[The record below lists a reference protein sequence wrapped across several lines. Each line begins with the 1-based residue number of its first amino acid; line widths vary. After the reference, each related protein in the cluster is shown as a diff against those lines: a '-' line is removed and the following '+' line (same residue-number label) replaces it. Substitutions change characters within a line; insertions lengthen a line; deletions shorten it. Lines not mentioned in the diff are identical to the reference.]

1 MNSEF
6 IPIFVAS
13 KLNLTYND
21 MNNMN
26 ELAIITTKD
35 VEDKLIV
42 LRSQEVLLD
51 CDVAELYG
59 VKTKEVNQAV
69 KNNPEK
75 FPYGYI
81 FVLDKYEKAEVV
93 KNFDRLNKLKYST
106 VEPTVFTQ
114 RGLYML
120 ATIIKSPRA
129 TSTTI
134 AIVDTFVTVR
144 ELANTM
150 EQIQNTEDGGAQ
162 QKKLLQQ
169 SGKLMANMIG
179 NNLSTTAAETE
190 IELNFAVVKI
200 KHKIIRKDG
209 K

>member
-1 MNSEF
+1 MTGRWVVLCFRKQSIILE
-6 IPIFVAS
+6 VS
-13 KLNLTYND
+13 K
-21 MNNMN
+21 
-26 ELAIITTKD
+26 EKP
-35 VEDKLIV
+35 IV
-42 LRSQEVLLD
+42 LRNQKVLLD

-81 FVLDKYEKAEVV
+81 FVLDKYEKSEVV
-93 KNFDRLNKLKYST
+93 KKIDRLNKLKFST
-106 VEPTVFTQ
+106 VEPTAFTQ

-129 TSTTI
+129 TNTTL

-150 EQIQNTEDGGAQ
+150 EQLQKVEDGGAQ
-162 QKKLLQQ
+162 QKKLLER
-169 SGKLMANMIG
+169 SGELMADMIG
-179 NNLSTTAAETE
+179 NNLSTSATETE

-200 KHKIIRKDG
+200 KHKIIRKEE

>member
-1 MNSEF
+1 MEKSNYICRRLITISH
-6 IPIFVAS
+6 
-13 KLNLTYND
+13 
-21 MNNMN
+21 NNMN
-26 ELAIITTKD
+26 DMKELTVITTKD
-35 VEDKLIV
+35 VEDKLIT
-42 LRSQEVLLD
+42 LRNQKVLLD

-69 KNNPEK
+69 RNNPKK

-93 KNFDRLNKLKYST
+93 KKFDRLNNLKYSS
-106 VEPTVFTQ
+106 VEPTAFTQ

-120 ATIIKSPRA
+120 ATIIKSSRA
-129 TSTTI
+129 TETTL

-144 ELANTM
+144 ELASTM
-150 EQIQNTEDGGAQ
+150 EKLQVAEDGGTQ
-162 QKKLLQQ
+162 QKQLLQH
-169 SGKLMANMIG
+169 SGELMADVIG
-179 NNLSTTAAETE
+179 NNLSTTTAETE

>member
-1 MNSEF
+1 
-6 IPIFVAS
+6 
-13 KLNLTYND
+13 

-26 ELAIITTKD
+26 ELVVITTKD
-35 VEDKLIV
+35 VEEKLIV

-75 FPYGYI
+75 FPYGYL
-81 FVLDKYEKAEVV
+81 FVLDKYEKIEVV
-93 KNFDRLNKLKYST
+93 KNFDQLNKLKYSA
-106 VEPTVFTQ
+106 VEPTAFTQ

-129 TSTTI
+129 TNTTI

-150 EQIQNTEDGGAQ
+150 EQIQTTEDGGTQ
-162 QKKLLQQ
+162 QKELLQQ

-190 IELNFAVVKI
+190 IELNFVVVKI
-200 KHKIIRKDG
+200 KHKIIRKDR

>member
-1 MNSEF
+1 
-6 IPIFVAS
+6 
-13 KLNLTYND
+13 
-21 MNNMN
+21 
-26 ELAIITTKD
+26 
-35 VEDKLIV
+35 
-42 LRSQEVLLD
+42 
-51 CDVAELYG
+51 
-59 VKTKEVNQAV
+59 
-69 KNNPEK
+69 
-75 FPYGYI
+75 
-81 FVLDKYEKAEVV
+81 
-93 KNFDRLNKLKYST
+93 
-106 VEPTVFTQ
+106 
-114 RGLYML
+114 ML

-200 KHKIIRKDG
+200 KHKIIRKDR